1 MTHQLKIVCI
11 DCGESTPFDPLEFTC
26 PACGSAWRQAEYDLK
41 FARRSWSENL
51 PSRPFD
57 LWRYQELLPT
67 QNPQSSLMMGEGGS
81 PLLRAQNLGRLLG
94 LPNLYIKDER
104 QGPTA
109 SFKDRQAALT
119 VSVLLEAGLK
129 EAVVASTGN
138 VAIAFSAYCARAGVK
153 LWAFITSLVPAP
165 KMHEVAIY
173 GTRLI
178 KVASTYDQTK
188 HLAAQFAQERGL
200 YIDRGVRSIAAVESM
215 KTLAFEI
222 AEQLGNEEGVATSWR
237 APDWYIQSVSGG
249 IGPVGVLKGFTELLH
264 MQHIEKIPAIA
275 CIQTAGC
282 SPMADA
288 WHKGLEQVVPV
299 LSPNT
304 LISTLSTGD
313 PGRTYSLLRG
323 RMLAGSGG
331 AMESVTDEEAFQA
344 MHTLAKMEGLSIEPA
359 AAVAFA
365 GLIKMVRNGKIHPEE
380 TIVVNC
386 SGHTMPIEK
395 SLLAD
400 GWAQDVV
407 LPDYSTLEQPEEGLL
422 AALEH
427 LDSER
432 IHDILIVDDHAD
444 ARLLISRILQAQA
457 DYNLVEASSGMQ
469 ALELAEQ
476 NPPDLV
482 ILDLMMPE
490 MDGFSVL
497 ERLKQSSK
505 TIDIPVIVI
514 TAKQLSVHE
523 KERLRGK
530 IARLLTKGD
539 FLSEELLAEIERI
552 LG

>member
-1 MTHQLKIVCI
+1 MTQHVSIVCI
-11 DCGESTPFDPLEFTC
+11 DCGAAAPFHPLEFAC
-26 PACGSAWRQAEYDLK
+26 PSCGSVWRQAEYDLE
-41 FARRSWSENL
+41 FARQAWSENL
-51 PSRPFD
+51 SARPFD
-57 LWRYQELLPT
+57 LWRYHELLPIR
-67 QNPQSSLMMGEGGS
+67 NPQPTVMMGEGGT
-81 PLLRAQNLGRLLG
+81 PLLRAANLGRLLG

-119 VSVLLEAGLK
+119 VAVLLDAGLK
-129 EAVVASTGN
+129 ETVVASTGN

-188 HLAAQFAQERGL
+188 KLAAQFAQERGL

-215 KTLAFEI
+215 KTLAYEI
-222 AEQLGNEEGVATSWR
+222 AEQLGNEDTSSWR

-249 IGPVGVLKGFTELLH
+249 IGPVGVIKGFTELLR
-264 MQHIEKIPAIA
+264 MNLIEKVPAIA

-282 SPMADA
+282 SPMVDA
-288 WHKGLEQVVPV
+288 WHKGLEQAVPV
-299 LSPNT
+299 RSPNT

-313 PGRTYSLLRG
+313 PGRTYSLLRE
-323 RMLAGSGG
+323 RMHAGSGG
-331 AMESVTDEEAFQA
+331 AMESVTDEEAYQA
-344 MHTLAKMEGLSIEPA
+344 MHTLAKIEGLSIEPA

-365 GLIKMVRNGKIHPEE
+365 GLIKLARNGKIDPSQ

-395 SLLAD
+395 SILGD

-427 LDSER
+427 LDSQR
-432 IHDILIVDDHAD
+432 IHNILIVDDHAD

-469 ALELAEQ
+469 ALELAEK

-490 MDGFSVL
+490 LDGFSVL

-514 TAKQLSVHE
+514 TAKQLSAGE

-530 IARLLTKGD
+530 IARLMTKGD